1 MSARIDVS
9 ERVGELRMKR
19 APMGEVLLVS
29 APGFTTA
36 AMELLEAADPD
47 ILYRRVEGVTE
58 AIAFMGINGAADYVV
73 TDYNLRD
80 RTVRLARREVRDEQ
94 ARVVAGPWPGDAA

>member
-1 MSARIDVS
+1 
-9 ERVGELRMKR
+9 
-19 APMGEVLLVS
+19 
-29 APGFTTA
+29 
-36 AMELLEAADPD
+36 
-47 ILYRRVEGVTE
+47 
-58 AIAFMGINGAADYVV
+58 MGINGAADYVV